1 MPAIS
6 IVIPVYN
13 ERESLGPLSEEI
25 YTSLKDTIFSYEV
38 IVVDDGSTD
47 GSAEILEG
55 LVQKHPWFRVITFR
69 RNFGKSAALAA
80 GFAHARGNIIVTL
93 DGDLQDPPSEIPRFL
108 AALEG
113 EADLV
118 VGWKSPRQDP
128 LSKRLASRFFNQV
141 ARWMSGVSIHD
152 FNCGFKAFRRQVVQ
166 DVALYGE
173 LHRYIPVFVARRG
186 WRVAEIKVPH
196 RPRRFGQSKY
206 SINRV
211 LRGFFDFLTVRF
223 ITTYLHRPLHFIG
236 GIGLFFFL
244 TGIAIE
250 CYMSA
255 LWFLGY
261 RPIGNR
267 PLFFLGI
274 MTIIVGVQFLTLGLL
289 GEHITHLLFKR
300 ETLYDIKAK
309 DGFEDP
315 ENRNCDSSR

>member
-6 IVIPVYN
+6 IVVPVYN
-13 ERESLGPLSEEI
+13 ERESLEHLAEEI
-25 YTSLKDTIFSYEV
+25 YTSLKEAILSYEV

-47 GSAEILEG
+47 GSTEILAK
-55 LVQKHPWFRVITFR
+55 LVQKYPGFRVITFR

-80 GFAHARGNIIVTL
+80 GFAHASGKILVTI

-108 AALEG
+108 DALEG
-113 EADLV
+113 ETDLV

-128 LSKRLASRFFNQV
+128 LSKTLPSRFFNRV
-141 ARWMSGVSIHD
+141 VRWMSGVSIHD
-152 FNCGFKAFRRQVVQ
+152 FNCGFKAFRHQVAK
-166 DVALYGE
+166 DVSLYGE
-173 LHRYIPVFVARRG
+173 LHRYMPVFAARRG
-186 WRVAEIKVPH
+186 WRVTEIKVPH
-196 RPRRFGQSKY
+196 RPRLFGQSKY
-206 SINRV
+206 SFKRV
-211 LRGFFDFLTVRF
+211 LRGFFDFLTVSF
-223 ITTYLHRPLHFIG
+223 ITIYIHRPLHFIG

-274 MTIIVGVQFLTLGLL
+274 LNILVGVQFLTLGLL
-289 GEHITHLLFKR
+289 GEHMTHLLFKQDAV
-300 ETLYDIKAK
+300 YDIKAK
-309 DGFEDP
+309 DGFK
-315 ENRNCDSSR
+315 DSEI